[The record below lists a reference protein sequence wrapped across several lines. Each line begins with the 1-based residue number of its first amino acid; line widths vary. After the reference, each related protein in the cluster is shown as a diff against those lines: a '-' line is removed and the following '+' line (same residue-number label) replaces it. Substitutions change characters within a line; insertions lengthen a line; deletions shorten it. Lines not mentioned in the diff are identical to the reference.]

1 MWKARLLATFPL
13 VLFTTLAFGPGCGGS
28 SGAGLGGDAGGD
40 GLGGG
45 GGIVNSGDAG
55 ELTSDAAPPAIGYVA
70 GKVVAPEGTIPIAGA
85 LVYLTRAEPAPIPSG
100 VYCDKCV
107 RLDSFSFTY
116 SEPDGTFRLPVH
128 AEGQFFMVTQ
138 KGQFRRV
145 RRVTVAK
152 GEQRVNADDTRLPGK
167 TDAANGDTIPK
178 MFVAEANWDSIA
190 NSLRKLGV
198 REYTTPPPATFPPT
212 FPPPPGDD
220 TLTNAAKLNGYHI
233 VFVPC
238 SGSTA
243 NDIGSGPACTNIYAP
258 DSNGKR
264 VMKDFIQAGGKLYV
278 TDWSYEYVNQTW
290 PGFVQFKS
298 MNGSGIGSA
307 CTIGSYS
314 GDAKWEDPSLSSWM
328 SAIGEGNARLEK
340 SYIRIDSTR
349 PQPGLDEEGRSTT
362 ITPKVW
368 ASTQVDGSSR
378 IATVSFQDRC
388 GRVLYSTYHA
398 EGTDNGGSNT
408 LLAQEKALFHIL
420 LEVATCVGVKPE
432 PPR

>member
-1 MWKARLLATFPL
+1 MRPTSRILVAFPLLAVTAIA
-13 VLFTTLAFGPGCGGS
+13 LAPGCGS
-28 SGAGLGGDAGGD
+28 SDELGLPSGPDDG

-45 GGIVNSGDAG
+45 VVAPDTGDPTLG
-55 ELTSDAAPPAIGYVA
+55 DAAPPAIGFVT

-85 LVYLTRAEPAPIPSG
+85 LVYLTRSSPPAIPSG

-128 AEGQFFMVTQ
+128 AEGDFFMVTQ
-138 KGQFRRV
+138 KGQFRRI
-145 RRVTVAK
+145 RRVTVGK
-152 GEQRVNADDTRLPGK
+152 GVQASNPDDTRLPGR
-167 TDAANGDTIPK
+167 TDTANGDAIPK
-178 MFVAEANWDSIA
+178 MFIAEANFDAIA

-198 REYTTPPPATFPPT
+198 REYDTPPPLPFPPP
-212 FPPPPGDD
+212 FPPPPEDD
-220 TLTNAAKLNGYHI
+220 TLTNATKLNRYHI

-238 SGSTA
+238 AGRTA
-243 NDIGSGPACTNIYAP
+243 NDIGSGPACTGIYAP
-258 DSNGKR
+258 DAAEQR
-264 VMKDFIQAGGKLYV
+264 VMKDYIAAGGKLYV
-278 TDWSYEYVNQTW
+278 TDWSYEYVKQTW
-290 PGFVQFKS
+290 PGFIQFKTMS
-298 MNGSGIGSA
+298 GSGIGSA
-307 CTIGSYS
+307 CTITSYS
-314 GDAKWEDPSLSSWM
+314 GAAKWDDPSLSSWM

-349 PQPGLDEEGRSTT
+349 AQPGVDEEGRSTT

-368 ASTQVDGSSR
+368 ASTLVDGVPR
-378 IATVSFQDRC
+378 AATVSFQDRC

-398 EGTDNGGSNT
+398 EGTDNGGSST

-420 LEVATCVGVKPE
+420 LEVSTCVGVKPE

>member
-1 MWKARLLATFPL
+1 MRKARLVATLPL
-13 VLFTTLAFGPGCGGS
+13 VLLSTIAFGPGCGGS
-28 SGAGLGGDAGGD
+28 DPGGLASDAD
-40 GLGGG
+40 G
-45 GGIVNSGDAG
+45 GGIGGGVNSGDAG
-55 ELTSDAAPPAIGYVA
+55 DLTSDAAPPAIGFVA

-85 LVYLTRAEPAPIPSG
+85 LVYLTRTEPAPIPSG

-128 AEGQFFMVTQ
+128 AEGSFFMVTQ

-145 RRVTVAK
+145 RRVNVAK
-152 GEQRVNADDTRLPGK
+152 GEQRVNGDDTRLPGR
-167 TDAANGDTIPK
+167 TDAALGDTIPK
-178 MFVAEANWDSIA
+178 MFVADANWDSIA

-198 REYTTPPPATFPPT
+198 SDYASPPPATFPPT

-220 TLTNAAKLNGYHI
+220 TLTNATKLSAYHI

-238 SGSTA
+238 SGGTS
-243 NDIGSGPACTNIYAP
+243 NNLGSDAVCTNIYAP
-258 DSNGKR
+258 DTNGKR

-290 PGFVQFKS
+290 PGFVQFKT
-298 MNGSGIGSA
+298 MNGTGLGSA

-314 GDAKWEDPSLSSWM
+314 GDAKWEDPSLASWM
-328 SAIGEGNARLEK
+328 TAIGEGNARLEK

-349 PQPGLDEEGRSTT
+349 PQAGLDEEGRATT

-368 ASTQVDGSSR
+368 ASTQVDGASR

-420 LEVATCVGVKPE
+420 LEVGTCVGVRPE
-432 PPR
+432 PLR